1 MRKFFAL
8 LRIQL
13 LARYADLKPSNLKN
27 TTDQKEKGKKHHAC
41 LFAAD
46 CDVCRDDHPV

>member
-13 LARYADLKPSNLKN
+13 LARYADLKPSNLKKI
-27 TTDQKEKGKKHHAC
+27 TDPKEKKKARSTILP
-41 LFAAD
+41 LF
-46 CDVCRDDHPV
+46 CKGHRCQYK